1 MNFEIK
7 NKEVDH
13 KLEAYDYS
21 LDESLIASK
30 PSEIRHESRLM
41 IVRDS
46 ELEEDF
52 STNKYTKNLLD
63 ELREGDLVVVND
75 TKVMKARLK
84 VELENSRLVEL
95 LVLEKSEESTWLCL
109 AKPAK
114 KLKINR
120 QLNLKSP
127 LAKDIKLNISGI
139 DEETGGRFIKF
150 PENINDLVSM
160 NNLLDIYGEIPLPPY
175 IKSVEEESF
184 HENSYQTEYATNPGA
199 VAAPT
204 AGLHLSKSLISNL
217 KKKGVIILP
226 ITLHVGYGTFK
237 PIDQE
242 DLSNLKLHKEWV
254 SVNKEVVE
262 EIKRIMKTDRRIIAI
277 GTTSVRA
284 LESCYSHEIND
295 FIPIAKYVD
304 LVIKP
309 GYKFKVVDG
318 LLTNFHLPKSS
329 LLLLVSAMIGRERL
343 LDLYKKAIKEKFRFF
358 SYGDAMYI
366 SPDSLLE
373 KKLI

>member
-1 MNFEIK
+1 MISQINNE
-7 NKEVDH
+7 ERDYR
-13 KLEAYDYS
+13 LESYDYL
-21 LDESLIASK
+21 LDPSLIASK
-30 PSEIRHESRLM
+30 PSAIRHESRLM
-41 IVRDS
+41 IVRNS
-46 ELEEDF
+46 VLEEDCL
-52 STNKYTKNLLD
+52 TNKFTKNLLD
-63 ELREGDLVVVND
+63 EFREGDLVVVNN

-84 VELENSRLVEL
+84 VELENGTLVEL
-95 LVLEKSEESTWLCL
+95 LVLERSHECVWLCL

-120 QLNLKSP
+120 KLKLKSP
-127 LAKDIKLNISGI
+127 LAQDINLIVDGV

-150 PENINDLVSM
+150 PENITCLNSMNDL
-160 NNLLDIYGEIPLPPY
+160 LDKYGEIPLPPY
-175 IKSVEEESF
+175 IKNSEEESF
-184 HENSYQTEYATNPGA
+184 HEKSYQTEYATNPGA

-262 EIKRIMKTDRRIIAI
+262 EIKRIKKTDRKIIAI

-373 KKLI
+373 KK

>member
-1 MNFEIK
+1 MNFEIH
-7 NKEVDH
+7 NEEIDH
-13 KLEAYDYS
+13 KLEAYDYI
-21 LDESLIASK
+21 LDETLIANK
-30 PSEIRHESRLM
+30 PSKVRHESRLM

-46 ELEEDF
+46 SLEEDF
-52 STNKYTKNLLD
+52 TTNKYTKNLLD
-63 ELREGDLVVVND
+63 ELRKGDLVVVND

-84 VELENSRLVEL
+84 VELENGRLVEL
-95 LVLEKSEESTWLCL
+95 LVLEKADQSTWLCL
-109 AKPAK
+109 ARPAK
-114 KLKINR
+114 KLKINS
-120 QLNLKSP
+120 QLNLKSS
-127 LAKDIKLNISGI
+127 LAKDIKLHISGI
-139 DEETGGRFIKF
+139 DKETGGRFIKF
-150 PENINDLVSM
+150 PENINDLISM

-175 IKSVEEESF
+175 IKRAEEESF
-184 HENSYQTEYATNPGA
+184 HENSYQTEYASNPGA

-204 AGLHLSKSLISNL
+204 AGLHLSKSLISKL
-217 KKKGVIILP
+217 KKKGILVMP

-254 SVNKEVVE
+254 RVSREVVE
-262 EIKRIMKTDRRIIAI
+262 EIKRVKKTDRRVIAI

-284 LESCYSHEIND
+284 LESCYSYEMED
-295 FIPIAKYVD
+295 LIPIAKYVD

-309 GYKFKVVDG
+309 GYKFKAVDG

-343 LDLYKKAIKEKFRFF
+343 LNLYKNAIKEKFRFF

-366 SPDSLLE
+366 SPDSFLVN
-373 KKLI
+373 K